1 MNRKDIKEV
10 AESYANDVCK
20 GSLHRSGLEQYCM
33 VDLMEGAEWY
43 KNSHRG

>member
-20 GSLHRSGLEQYCM
+20 ENNGVQRHSFP
-33 VDLMEGAEWY
+33 V
-43 KNSHRG
+43 